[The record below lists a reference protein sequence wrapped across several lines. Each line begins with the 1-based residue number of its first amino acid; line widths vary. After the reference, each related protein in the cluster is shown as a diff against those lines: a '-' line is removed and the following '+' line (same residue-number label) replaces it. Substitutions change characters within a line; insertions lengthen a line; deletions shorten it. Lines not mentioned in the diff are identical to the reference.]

1 MKIDDNLEQLLE
13 LAFDACPHTAEY
25 LAMKILSSMPM
36 DVMIQPFIKGHSE
49 YIEDEQAI
57 YEENEERI
65 KFSNLISKL
74 RIR

>member
-1 MKIDDNLEQLLE
+1 MKVDYNLEQLLE
-13 LAFDACPHTAEY
+13 LAFICSPHEAEY
-25 LAMKILSSMPM
+25 LAMKILASMPM
-36 DVMIQPFIKGHSE
+36 DVMVKPFIKGNSE